1 LLRSIFSVGG
11 LLIASLMIAQPG
23 SRKIFKIKDGW
34 HFAKEIKEDNSLQWE
49 KVTIPHTWN
58 VEDVMDDT
66 PGYYRGVGL
75 YKRSLKIDKKFPG
88 KQLYLFFEA
97 ANQTTQ
103 VYINGKKAGEH
114 IGGYSGFY
122 IPITTLLDIE
132 GENEILVKVDN
143 SYDQNIAPLSA
154 DFTFYGGI
162 YRDVFLVAV
171 EPVHFSLNDHAGDGV
186 YISTPSVN
194 NSSAIVNIKAI
205 VSNDDKNKKEISIRS
220 VIKTKTGKIVATGL
234 TKTTIEPG
242 GDKTILQAPIKIVQP
257 ILWSPES
264 PYLYTVTTEIIDKAG
279 KIIDVINSPWGFRWF
294 EFDGEKGFSL
304 NGKPYK
310 LVGTSRHQDYKSM
323 GNAVPDKLAIKDI
336 ELLKKMGGNFLRVA
350 HYPQDPAVLKAC
362 DSIGL
367 LASVEIPIVN
377 EITESDS
384 FYLNSRNM
392 QVEMIR
398 QNYNH
403 PSVIIW
409 CYMNEV
415 LLRPHYN
422 DDKTKQ
428 KKYFEAITSL
438 ARSLE
443 SITRKE
449 DPYRYTMIAHHGDY
463 NKYNNAGLN
472 DISMIVGW
480 NLYSGWYGAKLSDFP
495 AFLDSFHKRHPQMPM
510 VVSEYGA
517 DADPRI
523 NSLDPVRFDKSVEYT
538 TSFHQYYLKEML
550 SRPFVSGAMIWNL
563 ADFNSETRNESMPH
577 INNKG
582 LLEWDRTPKDPYYY
596 YKAILSKKPFVKIL
610 GQHKKAGVAD
620 SKGAYC
626 IRVIQVASNL
636 NDLTLRING
645 KSMGKQTS
653 RNGLCEWM
661 VPLLNGV
668 NNIEVKTTEGKVVS
682 DKLALEFD
690 LLPNKFADTAVQF
703 HQLNILLGS
712 KRSFIDEK
720 KQVWIPDQKYEQGS
734 WGYIDGRNFKAPGN
748 SRLPYGTD
756 KNISGSADDPIYQT
770 QQIGLSKY
778 KLDVPAG
785 EYEVTLHFAELLG
798 GQVKGSAYNLADP
811 DRIEPNGKRIFDILI
826 NNKLVLDKFNIA
838 DDYGAATAV
847 SKKIKIIVA
856 DNNGMEID
864 FKAIEGE
871 PVLNALQI
879 KKIETN
885 HHQAE
890 VTTNK

>member
-1 LLRSIFSVGG
+1 
-11 LLIASLMIAQPG
+11 MI
-23 SRKIFKIKDGW
+23 KIK
-34 HFAKEIKEDNSLQWE
+34 K
-49 KVTIPHTWN
+49 
-58 VEDVMDDT
+58 DV
-66 PGYYRGVGL
+66 
-75 YKRSLKIDKKFPG
+75 
-88 KQLYLFFEA
+88 
-97 ANQTTQ
+97 N
-103 VYINGKKAGEH
+103 
-114 IGGYSGFY
+114 
-122 IPITTLLDIE
+122 
-132 GENEILVKVDN
+132 
-143 SYDQNIAPLSA
+143 
-154 DFTFYGGI
+154 
-162 YRDVFLVAV
+162 
-171 EPVHFSLNDHAGDGV
+171 
-186 YISTPSVN
+186 
-194 NSSAIVNIKAI
+194 
-205 VSNDDKNKKEISIRS
+205 IRS
-220 VIKTKTGKIVATGL
+220 VIKTKTGKTVATSL

-242 GDKTILQAPIKIVQP
+242 VEKTILQAPIKIGQP

-264 PYLYTVTTEIIDKAG
+264 PYLYTVTTDIIDEAG
-279 KIIDVINSPWGFRWF
+279 KIIDRINTPLGLRWF
-294 EFDGEKGFSL
+294 QFDGEKGFSL

-310 LVGTSRHQDYKSM
+310 LVGTSRHQDHKGM

-377 EITESDS
+377 EITETDS
-384 FYLNSRNM
+384 FYLNCRNM

-438 ARSLE
+438 ARSLD

-449 DPYRYTMIAHHGDY
+449 DPFRYTMIAHHGDY

-523 NSLDPVRFDKSVEYT
+523 NSLDPARFDKSVEYT

-582 LLEWDRTPKDPYYY
+582 LLDWDRTPKDPYYY

-610 GQHKKAGVAD
+610 GQHKMAGVAH

-626 IRVIQVASNL
+626 MRVIQVASNL
-636 NDLTLRING
+636 NELTLRING
-645 KSMGKQTS
+645 KSMGKQTI
-653 RNGLCEWM
+653 RNGLCEWQ
-661 VPLLNGV
+661 VPLMNGV
-668 NNIEVKTTEGKVVS
+668 NNIEVKTTDGKVVS
-682 DKLALEFD
+682 DKLAIEFD
-690 LLPNKFADTAVQF
+690 LLPNKFADTSVRF

-785 EYEVTLHFAELLG
+785 EYEVTFHFAELLG

-811 DRIEPNGKRIFDILI
+811 DRIEPNGKRIFAIYI

-838 DDYGAATAV
+838 DDYGTATAV
-847 SKKIKIIVA
+847 SKKIKITVA
-856 DNNGMEID
+856 DNKGMEIV
-864 FKAIEGE
+864 FNAIEGE

-879 KKIETN
+879 QKIETK
-885 HHQAE
+885 HHQSE
-890 VTTNK
+890 VTPNK